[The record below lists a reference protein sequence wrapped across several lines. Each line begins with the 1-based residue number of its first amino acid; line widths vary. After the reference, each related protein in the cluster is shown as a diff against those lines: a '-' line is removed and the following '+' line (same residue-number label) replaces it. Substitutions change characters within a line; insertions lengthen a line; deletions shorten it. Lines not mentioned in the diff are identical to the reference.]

1 MIAILGKSA
10 PPDPAVARA
19 MLAAAPHRG
28 SCITLRALG
37 NCLLG
42 VANRPDFVGGT
53 VSSDGPVVAALSGRL
68 DNAPELHRTLTSAGS
83 PPASPADADVVVAA
97 FQAFGPDAPARM
109 RGCFAGVVTDGSV
122 VRCFRDHV
130 GFRPLFY
137 RDDPGRFVAAS
148 EPRQVVVGAQL
159 REEPDLD
166 VLERIFYGRLPSD
179 TPAALKG
186 VARLP
191 QATTLTAN
199 GERGIAPRRYWHPA
213 ELLESARLNPA
224 DVRDRFTEL
233 FGQAVART
241 LTGRDVVSLSGG
253 VDSPA
258 IAAFA
263 VPAHHRRTGGS
274 MAALSAVFPELPT
287 VDELRYIT
295 LVTERFGM
303 QLHTYR
309 PQARA
314 LDDVE
319 EWCRRFGSPVPIV
332 SVPELA
338 DDYAL
343 ARRLGYD
350 NVLTGEFAEFACG
363 SPSHLVSHLLMHGH
377 WQALGRLLLA
387 ERRRGA
393 SGRRLVRHLLAS
405 FVPGRLANWYLR
417 WRRLDA
423 PQRIPNWLDARKVNE
438 VPFRADLL
446 PPSRLRWSRG
456 QLAGLEGS
464 TITLEADEL
473 CAARAGVA
481 VRRPFAD
488 IDLWEFFLSL
498 PAEVKCPDLRHKS
511 LVRGLL
517 RGRLPDAILDR
528 RDKTVFDDHVMT
540 QVDYPTLRRVLA
552 QPRHRIPGVDYR
564 RLAERIERQDLN
576 RFDWHWA
583 QDLARIHAFLNA
595 W

>member
-1 MIAILGKSA
+1 
-10 PPDPAVARA
+10 
-19 MLAAAPHRG
+19 
-28 SCITLRALG
+28 
-37 NCLLG
+37 
-42 VANRPDFVGGT
+42 
-53 VSSDGPVVAALSGRL
+53 
-68 DNAPELHRTLTSAGS
+68 
-83 PPASPADADVVVAA
+83 
-97 FQAFGPDAPARM
+97 
-109 RGCFAGVVTDGSV
+109 
-122 VRCFRDHV
+122 
-130 GFRPLFY
+130 
-137 RDDPGRFVAAS
+137 
-148 EPRQVVVGAQL
+148 
-159 REEPDLD
+159 
-166 VLERIFYGRLPSD
+166 
-179 TPAALKG
+179 
-186 VARLP
+186 
-191 QATTLTAN
+191 
-199 GERGIAPRRYWHPA
+199 
-213 ELLESARLNPA
+213 
-224 DVRDRFTEL
+224 
-233 FGQAVART
+233 
-241 LTGRDVVSLSGG
+241 
-253 VDSPA
+253 
-258 IAAFA
+258 
-263 VPAHHRRTGGS
+263 
-274 MAALSAVFPELPT
+274 
-287 VDELRYIT
+287 
-295 LVTERFGM
+295 
-303 QLHTYR
+303 
-309 PQARA
+309 
-314 LDDVE
+314 
-319 EWCRRFGSPVPIV
+319 
-332 SVPELA
+332 
-338 DDYAL
+338 
-343 ARRLGYD
+343 
-350 NVLTGEFAEFACG
+350 
-363 SPSHLVSHLLMHGH
+363 MHGH
-377 WQALGRLLLA
+377 WQALGHLLLA

-393 SGRRLVRHLLAS
+393 SGRRLARHLLAS

-423 PQRIPNWLDARKVNE
+423 PQRIPDWLDARKVNE

-564 RLAERIERQDLN
+564 RLAQRIERQDLN